1 MAEQLRCHRCSYV
14 IGEAERPVEL
24 VGVFKAVAD
33 TALAGEPRRSYVCPR
48 CRWANVFREKL
59 AVVASVRAIA

>member
-1 MAEQLRCHRCSYV
+1 V